1 MKMNVYVL
9 FVICL
14 FLLSSST
21 AFADDAENGE
31 GFEVQIDDYTRT
43 EIEIMDHHNG
53 VVLRLLQLE
62 KAVTCNIYK
71 GEYLVSFLL
80 DIDVDTL
87 EFETILA
94 EMQLLLEEI
103 QAVHPDSSDAVYLF
117 VELKQDAIGLSTEFR
132 DALHVIVD
140 EATREMLKETVQT
153 FECGQVGELD
163 EQIHGQIV
171 LFNKRQLE
179 AILSSLGITDA
190 TFLQGYQNKTT
201 SLQQVKLQLAN
212 KVQTLTEDEQFQ
224 IYSKVKEDQIC
235 MRIQA
240 RCSIDNLTSQ
250 YRQRTSIRL
259 QNRINNSEV
268 VGNETI
274 RQYLQQRLRLRLH
287 QCGDNDS
294 GQGGGQGSGDG
305 DGYGDGYGD
314 GSGGDNGGNGQHNG
328 QGSGGGP

>member
-14 FLLSSST
+14 FLLSSSA
-21 AFADDAENGE
+21 AFADDAENE
-31 GFEVQIDDYTRT
+31 DGFEVQIDDYTRT
-43 EIEIMDHHNG
+43 EIEIMGHPNG
-53 VVLRLLQLE
+53 VVLRLLQVE

-103 QAVHPDSSDAVYLF
+103 QAVHPNSSEAVYLF
-117 VELKQDAIGLSTEFR
+117 VELKKDAIGLSTEFR
-132 DALHVIVD
+132 DALHAIVD
-140 EATREMLKETVQT
+140 EATREMLKEAMQT
-153 FECGQVGELD
+153 LECEQVEELD
-163 EQIHGQIV
+163 EQINDQIV

-179 AILSSLGITDA
+179 AILSPLGITDA
-190 TFLQGYQNKTT
+190 TFLQRYQNKTT

-240 RCSIDNLTSQ
+240 RCSIDNLNLQ
-250 YRQRTSIRL
+250 YRQRASIRL

-268 VGNETI
+268 VGNENI
-274 RQYLQQRLRLRLH
+274 QQCLQQRIRLRLH
-287 QCGDNDS
+287 QCSDNDS
-294 GQGGGQGSGDG
+294 GHDGGQGP
-305 DGYGDGYGD
+305 
-314 GSGGDNGGNGQHNG
+314 GG
-328 QGSGGGP
+328 GGGP